1 MQICYG
7 NWLGV
12 SKGCDDWFK
21 DQWKINHIMNLCH
34 AKAVNACHE
43 MVAGG
48 KIGPV
53 PGCVPIYPETCRP
66 EDQIAAM
73 NAEEFTASTATLSS
87 TTGKRTT
94 STSECSPA
102 MQN

>member
-1 MQICYG
+1 
-7 NWLGV
+7 
-12 SKGCDDWFK
+12 
-21 DQWKINHIMNLCH
+21 
-34 AKAVNACHE
+34 

-73 NAEEFTASTATLSS
+73 NAEEFTEKFWIDTYVY
-87 TTGKRTT
+87 G
-94 STSECSPA
+94 
-102 MQN
+102 